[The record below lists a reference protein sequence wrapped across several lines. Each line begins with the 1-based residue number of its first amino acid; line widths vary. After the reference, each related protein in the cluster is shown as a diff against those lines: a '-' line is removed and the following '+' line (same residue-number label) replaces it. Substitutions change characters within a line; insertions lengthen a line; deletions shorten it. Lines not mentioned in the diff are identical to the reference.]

1 MKISEFAEKVN
12 VSQDTLRYYEKIG
25 LLKPTIVNKQRN
37 YTNEDKEVIQTI
49 IKLKM
54 NGFSL
59 QEIKAMFDL
68 SKEIVKEALS
78 SEDIN
83 NIFQLREMFN
93 QKYSDMIEREKQIKD
108 IKEVLIRAMSKI
120 DWLLDKTNH
129 LE

>member
-1 MKISEFAEKVN
+1 MKIGEFAEKVN

-54 NGFSL
+54 NGFRL
-59 QEIKAMFDL
+59 QEIKALFDL

-78 SEDIN
+78 SVDIN
-83 NIFQLREMFN
+83 NIIQLREMFN
-93 QKYSDMIEREKQIKD
+93 HKYSDMIEREKQIKD
-108 IKEVLIRAMSKI
+108 IKEVLIRAMMKI